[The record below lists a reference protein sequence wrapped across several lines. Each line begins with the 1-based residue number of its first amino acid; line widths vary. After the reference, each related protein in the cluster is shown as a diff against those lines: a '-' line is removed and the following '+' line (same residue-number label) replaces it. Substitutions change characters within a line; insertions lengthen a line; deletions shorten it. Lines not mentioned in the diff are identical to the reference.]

1 MSAAHAAHAA
11 LARSFGVLA
20 LALAVLASG
29 CATLGEERGPI
40 APDPALARCDGE
52 SAARLRFLEPRL
64 AAQARYAGRWWWIW
78 NGVYVGGIGY
88 GAAAAGFGDERGER
102 ASDAVDAVKSAIG
115 LGRNL
120 LAPPVAREGVEALR
134 AMDPSRP
141 GACAER
147 LAAAEDLLR
156 RAAHQARQE
165 RRSWR
170 AHLGNLAL
178 NLAGA
183 IVVAEGFD
191 EGSGWSSG
199 ALGFVVGE
207 IRIWTY
213 PWQAERALE
222 DYQRRFPRAIG
233 AAAPRWRIESRGE
246 RERLVLD

>member
-1 MSAAHAAHAA
+1 MPALEAA
-11 LARSFGVLA
+11 LGRSLA
-20 LALAVLASG
+20 ACSLALAVLGSG
-29 CATLGEERGPI
+29 CATLRGEGEPI
-40 APDPALARCDGE
+40 PPDPALARCDAE

-64 AAQARYAGRWWWIW
+64 AAQARYAGRWWWTW
-78 NGVYVGGIGY
+78 NAVYVGGIGY

-102 ASDAVDAVKSAIG
+102 ADHAVDAVKSAIG

-120 LAPPVAREGVEALR
+120 LVPPVAREGVEALQTL
-134 AMDPSRP
+134 DPRKP
-141 GACAER
+141 GGCAER
-147 LAAAEDLLR
+147 LAVAEDLLQ
-156 RAAHQARQE
+156 RAARQAHRE

-191 EGSGWSSG
+191 EGSGWGSG

-213 PWQAERALE
+213 PWQAERALSE
-222 DYQRRFPRAIG
+222 YERRFPRAAG
-233 AAAPRWRIESRGE
+233 ARPRWRTESRGE
-246 RERLVLD
+246 RQMLVLD